1 MLRDSHFFST
11 HSSSNDPDSILMFGP
26 LVGLFTLFAQ
36 AAPAAAGKADQNP
49 YFQFAP
55 FLAIP
60 FLFYFMVLRPQQL
73 QDRKRK
79 DLIEALK
86 KNDKVLTTAGIYGT
100 VISVDS
106 KADKVHLRLDDDG
119 KVRVTFTRAGILR
132 VLNESVEKST
142 ETK

>member
-1 MLRDSHFFST
+1 
-11 HSSSNDPDSILMFGP
+11 MFGP
-26 LVGLFTLFAQ
+26 LVGLFTVFAQ
-36 AAPAAAGKADQNP
+36 AAPAAAGKAEPNP

-60 FLFYFMVLRPQQL
+60 FLFYFLVLRPQQM

-79 DLIEALK
+79 DLIDTLK

-100 VISVDS
+100 VISVDP

-132 VLNESVEKST
+132 VLNESVEKSA
-142 ETK
+142 ESK